1 MGATE
6 PSQWQLRRGQYLGEI
21 SALCFLHLPAN
32 LSSLPLLLAG
42 TGSQI
47 LVYDLAIG
55 APLKS
60 FEVFEGIRVHGI
72 SLENFHKQLA
82 GSAVSFRVCVYG
94 ERRVKLF
101 TLRVE
106 PSGKQEPFLHL
117 ELTLIHSL
125 PKFRHWVMDVC
136 FLKDGATASEDPRYL
151 AIGCSDNYVY
161 FWDISRYNMY
171 SEVKCA
177 ERCLLY
183 SMKMFGDDI
192 DSLRIASGTI
202 FNEVVVW
209 KVICQ
214 NGAKQP
220 GSHAEDHLQLNS
232 DEGFSYPCP
241 NYKDA
246 LISRLVGHEGSI
258 FRIAWFSNGTKLVS
272 VSDDRSARIWEV
284 QAEKGISCNA
294 TQEQVNQI
302 EGPVLFGH
310 NARIWDCCIFESL
323 IITAGEDCTCR
334 VWDHHGRE
342 LKEIKEH
349 IGRGVW
355 RCLYDPVSSLL
366 VTAGFDSAIKLH
378 QICISNEGI
387 EKTVASED
395 FSDRKEAFALS
406 IPKSSSYGGLMDS
419 KSEYVRCLNFSREDS
434 LYVATNNGYLYHVNL
449 CNTEAANWTELARI
463 SEEAPIIC
471 MDLLSK
477 CSDTPDRCEDWIAAG
492 DGKGRMTI
500 AHAVGT
506 GWKVEVEFTFTWP
519 AEEERH
525 LLGTYW
531 CKLSEA
537 RFIFTADPG
546 GRLKLWKLCH
556 NSHSASLIDKGSYDV
571 CLIAEYA
578 SCFGK
583 RIMCLDASF
592 DEELIVCGDIR
603 GNLILFSSPRTLLSS
618 NSATTEVKESPVNYF
633 KGAHGVSSV
642 NSVSISRLLSD
653 EVDIRSTGAD
663 GCVCHFQYERDL
675 QSMEFIGMKQVKEL
689 GAVRSVFTTDCC
701 DDSVVSEYAVGFA
714 SDNFIIWNLTSG
726 TKVQQITCGGW
737 RRPHSYYLGHLPE
750 MMNCFAFVKDD
761 VIYVHRHWV
770 PENNR
775 KIYPQNLHLQFHGR
789 EIHSL
794 CFIHEQS
801 LCSQD
806 ENRGLV
812 AKSSWLATGCEDGTV
827 RLTRYELGTKNW
839 SSSQHLGEHVG
850 GSAVR
855 SICAVSKMHVFMPD
869 PFNIRNVV
877 YRQNGIVN
885 GRDPF
890 ILISV
895 GAKRVVTAWKQTVT
909 TIKNRVD
916 AMSSEMNKNNENN
929 SPDSSAATMSSL
941 SFQWLSTDMPL
952 RHNSNM
958 KRQDSN
964 NVSETPE
971 DGIVTASNAIPCESV
986 SPECRNTDT
995 NLYPV
1000 DNFENDWRYLDVT
1013 AFIVKEAGSRF
1024 SVCFVIVACSDA
1036 TVTLRALVLPFRL
1049 WFDVASLAPLS
1060 SPVLSLQPVVTPR
1073 LLSKENSQIGS
1084 FYLAITGSTDGSIA
1098 IWDLTLSVENF
1109 MRQIA
1114 GLKME
1119 NCLDFQ
1125 KRPRTGRG
1133 SQGGRWWRSIAT
1145 KKQKK
1150 RPVNCKLREK
1160 GCNLSVSGGRTES
1173 SKEKEDHL
1181 HETSMFKQSDDRV
1194 PLKVDNQS
1202 SLVSERK
1209 TDNLSPQIS
1218 VVEAMQVLDN
1228 IHQSGVNCLFVS
1240 EIRNQGLNDS
1250 MSTFYVVSGGDD
1262 QAINCLRCDLELD
1275 PTMKSQNMNAEIH
1288 LNSKPVATNNCNH
1301 HFRIQNHQ
1309 MLVTY
1314 LDKNKSAHS
1323 SAVKGV
1329 WTDGSWVFSVGLDQ
1343 RVRCWNLSHD
1353 KLTECSHLIINVP
1366 EPESLDVK
1374 ICGRNHYQIAVAG
1387 RGMQMIEFRPTN

>member
-1 MGATE
+1 
-6 PSQWQLRRGQYLGEI
+6 
-21 SALCFLHLPAN
+21 
-32 LSSLPLLLAG
+32 
-42 TGSQI
+42 
-47 LVYDLAIG
+47 
-55 APLKS
+55 
-60 FEVFEGIRVHGI
+60 
-72 SLENFHKQLA
+72 
-82 GSAVSFRVCVYG
+82 
-94 ERRVKLF
+94 
-101 TLRVE
+101 
-106 PSGKQEPFLHL
+106 
-117 ELTLIHSL
+117 
-125 PKFRHWVMDVC
+125 MDVC

-171 SEVKCA
+171 SEVKYA
-177 ERCLLY
+177 AVQR
-183 SMKMFGDDI
+183 G
-192 DSLRIASGTI
+192 
-202 FNEVVVW
+202 VVVW

-232 DEGFSYPCP
+232 DEGFSYPGH
-241 NYKDA
+241 KDA
-246 LISRLVGHEGSI
+246 LISRLVGHAGSI
-258 FRIAWFSNGTKLVS
+258 FRIVWFSNGTKLVS
-272 VSDDRSARIWEV
+272 VSDDHRWFSARIWKV
-284 QAEKGISCNA
+284 QAEKGISCSA
-294 TQEQVNQI
+294 AQEQVNQI

-310 NARIWDCCIFESL
+310 NARIWDCCIFESV
-323 IITAGEDCTCR
+323 IITAGEDCTYR

-355 RCLYDPVSSLL
+355 RCLYDPGSSLL

-378 QICISNEGI
+378 QLCISNEGI

-449 CNTEAANWTELARI
+449 CNTEAAKWTELARI
-463 SEEAPIIC
+463 SEEAPTIC

-477 CSDTPDRCEDWIAAG
+477 CSDTPDRCEDWIAVG
-492 DGKGRMTI
+492 DGKGGMTI
-500 AHAVGT
+500 ARVVGT
-506 GWKVEVEFTFTWP
+506 GWKVEVEFTFTWT

-531 CKLSEA
+531 CKLPEA
-537 RFIFTADPG
+537 RFIFTADPS

-592 DEELIVCGDIR
+592 DDELIVCGDIH
-603 GNLILFSSPRTLLSS
+603 
-618 NSATTEVKESPVNYF
+618 
-633 KGAHGVSSV
+633 GAHGVSSV

-689 GAVRSVFTTDCC
+689 GAVRSVFTTDGC

-737 RRPHSYYLGHLPE
+737 RRLHSYYLGHLPE

-761 VIYVHRHWV
+761 VIYIHRHWV

-806 ENRGLV
+806 ENRGLA

-827 RLTRYELGTKNW
+827 RLTRYELGMENW

-869 PFNIRNVV
+869 PSNIRNVV
-877 YRQNGIVN
+877 YRQTGIVN

-916 AMSSEMNKNNENN
+916 AISSEMNKNNENN
-929 SPDSSAATMSSL
+929 SSDSSAATMSSL
-941 SFQWLSTDMPL
+941 SFQGLSTDMPL

-986 SPECRNTDT
+986 SPECRNTEP

-1000 DNFENDWRYLDVT
+1000 DNFDNDWRYLDVT
-1013 AFIVKEAGSRF
+1013 AFIVREAGSRF

-1060 SPVLSLQPVVTPR
+1060 SPVLSLEHVVTPR
-1073 LLSKENSQIGS
+1073 LLSK
-1084 FYLAITGSTDGSIA
+1084 
-1098 IWDLTLSVENF
+1098 
-1109 MRQIA
+1109 
-1114 GLKME
+1114 GLQME

-1133 SQGGRWWRSIAT
+1133 SQGGRWWRSIDT
-1145 KKQKK
+1145 KKPKK

-1160 GCNLSVSGGRTES
+1160 GSNLSVSGGRTES

-1181 HETSMFKQSDDRV
+1181 HGTSETSMFKQSDDHV
-1194 PLKVDNQS
+1194 PLKVIVCPSIQK
-1202 SLVSERK
+1202 SLSDCSCWKGNADDRIPSNKLGGYRNVGCF
-1209 TDNLSPQIS
+1209 
-1218 VVEAMQVLDN
+1218 VWG
-1228 IHQSGVNCLFVS
+1228 GVDHYPHCHRICYFWNGCM
-1240 EIRNQGLNDS
+1240 LNP
-1250 MSTFYVVSGGDD
+1250 
-1262 QAINCLRCDLELD
+1262 A
-1275 PTMKSQNMNAEIH
+1275 
-1288 LNSKPVATNNCNH
+1288 
-1301 HFRIQNHQ
+1301 
-1309 MLVTY
+1309 
-1314 LDKNKSAHS
+1314 
-1323 SAVKGV
+1323 
-1329 WTDGSWVFSVGLDQ
+1329 
-1343 RVRCWNLSHD
+1343 
-1353 KLTECSHLIINVP
+1353 
-1366 EPESLDVK
+1366 
-1374 ICGRNHYQIAVAG
+1374 
-1387 RGMQMIEFRPTN
+1387 

>member
-6 PSQWQLRRGQYLGEI
+6 PSQWQLHRGQYLGEI

-47 LVYDLAIG
+47 LVYDLTIG

-72 SLENFHKQLA
+72 SLENCHKQLA

-106 PSGKQEPFLHL
+106 WGGKHGPFLHL
-117 ELTLIHSL
+117 ELTLVHSL

-136 FLKDGATASEDPRYL
+136 YLKDGATASEDPRYL

-183 SMKMFGDDI
+183 SMKMFGDDT

-214 NGAKQP
+214 NGAKHP
-220 GSHAEDHLQLNS
+220 GSHAEDHLQLNG
-232 DEGFSYPCP
+232 DVGFSYPVP
-241 NYKDA
+241 NYRDA

-258 FRIAWFSNGTKLVS
+258 FRIAWFSNGTKLIS

-284 QAEKGISCNA
+284 QAEKEISCNGV
-294 TQEQVNQI
+294 QEQVNHS

-342 LKEIKEH
+342 VNEIKEH

-355 RCLYDPVSSLL
+355 RCLYDPGSSLL

-378 QICISNEGI
+378 QLCISSEGL
-387 EKTVASED
+387 EKAVASED

-449 CNTEAANWTELARI
+449 CNTEAAKWTELARI

-477 CSDTPDRCEDWIAAG
+477 CSDPPDRCEDWIAVG
-492 DGKGRMTI
+492 DGKGGMTI
-500 AHAVGT
+500 VHVVGT
-506 GWKVEVEFTFTWP
+506 GWKLEVEFTFTWP

-531 CKLSEA
+531 CKLPEA

-556 NSHSASLIDKGSYDV
+556 NLHSASLTDKGSYDV

-603 GNLILFSSPRTLLSS
+603 GNLILFSSPRTLLNS
-618 NSATTEVKESPVNYF
+618 NSGTTEVKESPVSYF

-642 NSVSISRLLSD
+642 NSVSISRLSSD

-689 GAVRSVFTTDCC
+689 GAIRSVFTTDCC
-701 DDSVVSEYAVGFA
+701 DDSDVSEYAVGFA
-714 SDNFIIWNLTSG
+714 SDNFIIWNLTAG

-750 MMNCFAFVKDD
+750 MMNCFTFVKDD
-761 VIYVHRHWV
+761 VIYIHRHWV
-770 PENNR
+770 PENKR
-775 KIYPQNLHLQFHGR
+775 RVYPQNLHLQFHGR

-806 ENRGLV
+806 ENHGLA
-812 AKSSWLATGCEDGTV
+812 AKSGWLATGCEDGTV
-827 RLTRYELGTKNW
+827 RLTRYELGTGNW
-839 SSSQHLGEHVG
+839 LSSQHLGEHVG

-855 SICAVSKMHVFMPD
+855 AICAVSKMHVFMPD
-869 PFNIRNVV
+869 PSNIPNVV
-877 YRQNGIVN
+877 YRQNEIVN

-909 TIKNRVD
+909 TVKNRVD

-929 SPDSSAATMSSL
+929 SSGSSAATMSSL

-971 DGIVTASNAIPCESV
+971 DGTVAASDAIPCESV
-986 SPECRNTDT
+986 SPECRNTEP

-1036 TVTLRALVLPFRL
+1036 TVTLRALVLPFQF

-1060 SPVLSLQPVVTPR
+1060 SPVLSLQHVVTPI

-1098 IWDLTLSVENF
+1098 IWDLTESVENF
-1109 MRQIA
+1109 MRHIA
-1114 GLKME
+1114 DFQME
-1119 NCLDFQ
+1119 NCIDFQ

-1133 SQGGRWWRSIAT
+1133 SQGGRWWRSIDT
-1145 KKQKK
+1145 KKPKK
-1150 RPVNCKLREK
+1150 RPANCKLGEK
-1160 GCNLSVSGGRTES
+1160 ANNISVSDGRSES
-1173 SKEKEDHL
+1173 SKEMEDHV
-1181 HETSMFKQSDDRV
+1181 HGTSETSIFKKSDDHV

-1209 TDNLSPQIS
+1209 TDNLSPQTS
-1218 VVEAMQVLDN
+1218 VLEAMQVLDN
-1228 IHQSGVNCLFVS
+1228 IHQSGVNCLYVS
-1240 EIRNQGLNDS
+1240 DIENQGLNDS

-1275 PTMKSQNMNAEIH
+1275 HMLKLQNMNAKIH
-1288 LNSKPVATNNCNH
+1288 FNH
-1301 HFRIQNHQ
+1301 HFRIQNYQ
-1309 MLVTY
+1309 MQVTY
-1314 LDKNKSAHS
+1314 LDKTISAHS

-1343 RVRCWNLSHD
+1343 RVRCWNLNHD
-1353 KLTECSHLIINVP
+1353 KLTECAHLIINVP